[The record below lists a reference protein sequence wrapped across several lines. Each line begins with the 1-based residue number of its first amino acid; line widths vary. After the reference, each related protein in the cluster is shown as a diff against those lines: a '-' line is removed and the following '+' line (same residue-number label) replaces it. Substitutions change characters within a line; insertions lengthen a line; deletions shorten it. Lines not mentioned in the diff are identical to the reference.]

1 MRFTDWLDAEP
12 GRNKEVAEHFG
23 LTPSAITHWRRAVP
37 RSRMRELHAF
47 TQGWWTLRACCP
59 DRGAQQRARW
69 ILVLGGVDGAKVAAS
84 AT

>member
-47 TQGWWTLRACCP
+47 TQGVVDFAGMLPRS
-59 DRGAQQRARW
+59 RGAAA
-69 ILVLGGVDGAKVAAS
+69 GPVDPGPGRC
-84 AT
+84 